1 MLKHTEHS
9 CLVGSGVDGVM
20 MSTGEAAGTETG
32 KEVVGARDETISG
45 AGVGVVVG
53 QGVQVL
59 HSPHPRQ
66 I

>member
-1 MLKHTEHS
+1 
-9 CLVGSGVDGVM
+9 
-20 MSTGEAAGTETG
+20 MSIGEAAGTETG
-32 KEVVGARDETISG
+32 KEVVGARDGTISG

-59 HSPHPRQ
+59 HSPHPLQ

>member
-9 CLVGSGVDGVM
+9 CSVGSGVNGVM
-20 MSTGEAAGTETG
+20 ISVGEAAGTERG
-32 KEVVGARDETISG
+32 EVVGARDGIISG